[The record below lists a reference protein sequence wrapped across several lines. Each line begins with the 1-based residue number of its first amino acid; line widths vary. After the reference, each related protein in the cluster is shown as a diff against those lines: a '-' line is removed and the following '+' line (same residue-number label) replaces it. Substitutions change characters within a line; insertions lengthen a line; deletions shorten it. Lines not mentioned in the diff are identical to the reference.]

1 MTKEVLKKAVQLEKD
16 ISTLREEL
24 IALSDISYE
33 YFVIKGICFDSVD
46 DYIATVEREL
56 MAIIRRWYVDK
67 IEALESELDRL

>member
-24 IALSDISYE
+24 VALNDTYYE
-33 YFVIKGICFDSVD
+33 HFVIKGVCSDSVD
-46 DYIATVEREL
+46 DYIPTVEREL
-56 MAIIRRWYVDK
+56 MATIRQWYVDK